1 MKKIYLIILLVF
13 LSSCS
18 EDKKNKNKNDLVE
31 ITFATDWKAQA
42 EQGGFYQA
50 LASGKYLEKGLDVKI
65 IQGNANTNIPRLL
78 ASNSIDFGMG

>member
-18 EDKKNKNKNDLVE
+18 EDKKNKNENDLVK

-50 LASGKYLEKGLDVKI
+50 LASGIYLEKGLDNFKI
-65 IQGNANTNIPRLL
+65 SVHLPVCYL
-78 ASNSIDFGMG
+78 SSIFCNLPLSCR